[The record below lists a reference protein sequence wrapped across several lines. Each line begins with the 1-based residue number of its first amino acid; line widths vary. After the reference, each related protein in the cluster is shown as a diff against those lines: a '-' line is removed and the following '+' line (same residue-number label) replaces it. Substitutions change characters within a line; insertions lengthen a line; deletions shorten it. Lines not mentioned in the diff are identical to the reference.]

1 MSNQYLQI
9 IVHRYGLILLSRNF
23 TIKNPINYKY
33 TSNYLSDVFSMSI
46 KIDMYTF
53 FYRTSEVHSFGLW
66 RNSFKI
72 LVKKVDEKRLRDD
85 LIKMNPYFFEMYG
98 LEVETKTLK
107 DSRSSLKQGDFIK
120 TKIPNNDESCNAGTL
135 GGFVMKVDDES
146 KKYALTCS
154 HLFPQFPYVD
164 EHAYTENWE
173 DIGAC
178 IYTTR
183 EQACDFAAIEI
194 EESFSNKCDVALEG
208 DDGKKINAQIYAE
221 SLKEIGLVHKK
232 GAKTKV
238 TKGTILSPEWYE
250 KVMDDG
256 NRECL
261 FLVEGINGNFSE
273 EGDSGSLVFS
283 RSKNASQNF
292 VDVVGMVYANKFTVY
307 DSDHNNDDTP
317 TDSGKPKMQSTQA
330 DNKEEKEG
338 KSDIAAL
345 DAEDAENI
353 SSCFR
358 IHTALKLFKKNQGK
372 HFEVKFK
379 DNLPLS
385 SSSDDSTD
393 ETCG

>member
-1 MSNQYLQI
+1 
-9 IVHRYGLILLSRNF
+9 
-23 TIKNPINYKY
+23 
-33 TSNYLSDVFSMSI
+33 MSI
-46 KIDMYTF
+46 KIYMYTI
-53 FYRTSEVHSFGLW
+53 FYRRSEVHSFGIW

-72 LVKKVDEKRLRDD
+72 LVKKVDEKILKDD

-107 DSRSSLKQGDFIK
+107 DSRSSLKQGDVIK
-120 TKIPNNDESCNAGTL
+120 TKIPNNDESYYAGTL

-194 EESFSNKCDVALEG
+194 EESFSDKCDVALEG
-208 DDGKKINAQIYAE
+208 DDGKKTNAQIYAE

-250 KVMDDG
+250 KVMDDD

-273 EGDSGSLVFS
+273 EGDSGSLVFF

-292 VDVVGMVYANKFTVY
+292 VDVVGMIYANKFTVY

-317 TDSGKPKMQSTQA
+317 NDSGKPKMQSTQA
-330 DNKEEKEG
+330 DNKKEKEG

-345 DAEDAENI
+345 DAQDAENI

-358 IHTALKLFKKNQGK
+358 IHTALKLLKKNQGK

-379 DNLPLS
+379 DNLPSS
-385 SSSDDSTD
+385 SSSDDSAD